1 MLGIMFQ
8 ELFPEEYEE
17 YRPAFEAGVWFTE
30 DPGPWIARAI
40 VWKLHVNLHVD
51 EQDAG
56 PTATFSV
63 GDFEGGYLELPQ
75 LNARFK

>member
-1 MLGIMFQ
+1 M
-8 ELFPEEYEE
+8 
-17 YRPAFEAGVWFTE
+17 WFTE

-40 VWKLHVNLHVD
+40 VWKLHVNRHVD

-56 PTATFSV
+56 LTATFPV

-75 LNARFK
+75 LEARFK

>member
-1 MLGIMFQ
+1 MSERMWETGESCFKSLGH
-8 ELFPEEYEE
+8 
-17 YRPAFEAGVWFTE
+17 T
-30 DPGPWIARAI
+30 RAI

-56 PTATFSV
+56 PTATFPV

-75 LNARFK
+75 LEARFK